1 LNTITKFV
9 FALQVLLLTAC
20 SSSIS
25 MFPIEGPLRSETPN
39 QVLSA
44 TAENV
49 SSNSG
54 RFSVTYP
61 NGDECVGRWASIA
74 PQLTSASW
82 GSLFTQYGAMSG
94 ASIMTTNMP
103 GINRGEAMAV
113 CSSGNRL
120 QIEFYTGS
128 GTANG
133 IGVAKDER
141 GNVFKLIF

>member
-1 LNTITKFV
+1 MIPKLILMLPIF
-9 FALQVLLLTAC
+9 LLTAC
-20 SSSIS
+20 SAAIS
-25 MFPIEGPLRSETPN
+25 MFPLEGPLRTEAPN

-44 TAENV
+44 SAENV

-61 NGDECVGRWASIA
+61 NGDVCVGRWASIA

-82 GSLFTQYGAMSG
+82 GSLFTQYGALSG

-103 GINRGEAMAV
+103 GINRGEAMAI
-113 CSSGNRL
+113 CASGNRL
-120 QIEFYTGS
+120 QVEFYTGS

-133 IGVAKDER
+133 SGVAKDER